1 MVYKNQ
7 ETFVFAFFSTWCTYI
22 FQSYIMYYYVLL
34 CISLGQ
40 PKTRQKLMNNI
51 KAEEFCLTRPLED

>member
-1 MVYKNQ
+1 
-7 ETFVFAFFSTWCTYI
+7 
-22 FQSYIMYYYVLL
+22 MYYYVLL